1 MPALV
6 EMPAP
11 VTKTQCSAAK
21 MSSASFATALRG
33 SSDSLACE
41 AARVRLRGSRDE
53 LAILSASTARFKF
66 ACYVGERH
74 TRHTTPELG
83 THGMLQV
90 SVLSDEVMVY

>member
-53 LAILSASTARFKF
+53 LAIVSCASTARLSFFLVIK
-66 ACYVGERH
+66 
-74 TRHTTPELG
+74 LG
-83 THGMLQV
+83 KPG
-90 SVLSDEVMVY
+90 